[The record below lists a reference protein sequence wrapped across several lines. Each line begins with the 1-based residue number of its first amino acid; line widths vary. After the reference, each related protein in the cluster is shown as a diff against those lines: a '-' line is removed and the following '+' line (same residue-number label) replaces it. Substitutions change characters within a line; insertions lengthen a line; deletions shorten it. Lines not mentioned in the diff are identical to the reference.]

1 MEIHFHRPLFKT
13 FAAGTDAPGSGVRSQ
28 PSHHV
33 AQVHVAGEIGIGIEK
48 KPRPAAVGPHG
59 DASDL
64 ETARVVFGTVAARGA
79 IGDRRATTAVGRH
92 GPQR

>member
-1 MEIHFHRPLFKT
+1 MEIHFHRPLFTT

-48 KPRPAAVGPHG
+48 KPRPAAGNV
-59 DASDL
+59 S
-64 ETARVVFGTVAARGA
+64 FCFFSF
-79 IGDRRATTAVGRH
+79 RRIFVDF
-92 GPQR
+92 